1 MKHMPLIKS
10 VMTPFP
16 YSIETERSLDDAR
29 AMMNRHN
36 VHHLPVMQNGR
47 LIGVISDRDVRAGG
61 TRGSEDDPP
70 GDPPLIRDVCD
81 ARAYV
86 VALNTPL
93 DQVLLHMARTHT
105 DAALVTKEDR
115 LVGIF
120 TMTDAC
126 RAYGELL
133 RSKFSPNG
141 GNDAA

>member
-1 MKHMPLIKS
+1 MPLIKS

-16 YSIETERSLDDAR
+16 YSIETERPLGDAR
-29 AMMNRHN
+29 AMMLRHN
-36 VHHLPVMQNGR
+36 VHHLPVMQDGR
-47 LIGVISDRDVRAGG
+47 LIGVISERDVRIGAS
-61 TRGSEDDPP
+61 RSPEDDPP
-70 GDPPLIRDVCD
+70 PDEYRVRDVCD

-105 DAALVTKEDR
+105 GAALVIKEDR

-133 RSKFSPNG
+133 KSMFSPNG

>member
-16 YSIETERSLDDAR
+16 YSIETERPLSDAR
-29 AMMNRHN
+29 AMMNRHSVN
-36 VHHLPVMQNGR
+36 HLPVMQDSR
-47 LIGVISDRDVRAGG
+47 LIGVISDREVSVGAN
-61 TRGSEDDPP
+61 RGPDDDPP
-70 GDPPLIRDVCD
+70 GDEPRVRDVCD

-93 DQVLLHMARTHT
+93 DQVLLHLARTHT
-105 DAALVTKEDR
+105 GAALVTKEDR

-126 RAYGELL
+126 RSYGELL
-133 RSKFSPNG
+133 RSMFSPNG

>member
-16 YSIETERSLDDAR
+16 YSIETARTVGDAR
-29 AMMNRHN
+29 RMMNQHN
-36 VHHLPVMQNGR
+36 VHHLPVMQDGK
-47 LIGVISDRDVRAGG
+47 LIGVISERDVRFGED
-61 TRGSEDDPP
+61 RSPEDDATPDQP
-70 GDPPLIRDVCD
+70 HVGDVCE

-105 DAALVTKEDR
+105 GAALVTKEDR

-133 RSKFSPNG
+133 RSMFSPNG

>member
-1 MKHMPLIKS
+1 MPLIKS

-16 YSIETERSLDDAR
+16 YSIETERPLSEAR

-36 VHHLPVMQNGR
+36 VHHLPVMQDSR
-47 LIGVISDRDVRAGG
+47 LIGVISERDVRSGAN
-61 TRGSEDDPP
+61 RSLDEDDPAGEP
-70 GDPPLIRDVCD
+70 RVKEVCD

-126 RAYGELL
+126 RTYGELL

>member
-16 YSIETERSLDDAR
+16 YSIETERSLGDAR
-29 AMMNRHN
+29 AMMHRHN
-36 VHHLPVMQNGR
+36 VHHLPVMQDGR
-47 LIGVISDRDVRAGG
+47 LIGVISERDVRIGAS
-61 TRGSEDDPP
+61 RGPEDDPP
-70 GDPPLIRDVCD
+70 PDGLRVRDVCD

-105 DAALVTKEDR
+105 GAALVIKEDR

-120 TMTDAC
+120 TTTDAC

-133 RSKFSPNG
+133 KSMFSPNG

>member
-1 MKHMPLIKS
+1 MPLIKS

-16 YSIETERSLDDAR
+16 YSIETERTVGDAR
-29 AMMNRHN
+29 RMMNQHN
-36 VHHLPVMQNGR
+36 VHHLPVMQDGK
-47 LIGVISDRDVRAGG
+47 LIGVISARDVRFG
-61 TRGSEDDPP
+61 EDCNPENDTSP
-70 GDPPLIRDVCD
+70 DQPLVGDVCE
-81 ARAYV
+81 ASAYV

-93 DQVLLHMARTHT
+93 DQVLLHMARAHT
-105 DAALVTKEDR
+105 GAALVTKEDR

-133 RSKFSPNG
+133 RSMFSPNG

>member
-16 YSIETERSLDDAR
+16 YSIETERTVGDAR
-29 AMMNRHN
+29 NMMNQHN
-36 VHHLPVMQNGR
+36 VHHLPVMRDGK
-47 LIGVISDRDVRAGG
+47 LIGVISERDVRFG
-61 TRGSEDDPP
+61 EDCSPEKDASPDQLHV
-70 GDPPLIRDVCD
+70 GDVCE
-81 ARAYV
+81 AKAYV

-105 DAALVTKEDR
+105 GAALVTKEDR

-133 RSKFSPNG
+133 RSMFSPNG